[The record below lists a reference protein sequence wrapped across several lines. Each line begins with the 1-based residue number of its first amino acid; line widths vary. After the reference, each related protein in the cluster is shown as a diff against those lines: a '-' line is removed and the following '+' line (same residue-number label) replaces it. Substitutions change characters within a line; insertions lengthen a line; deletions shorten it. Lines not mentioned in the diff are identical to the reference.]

1 MWTLA
6 LGGIFLAAVEA
17 CVFCRFPDRELS
29 GRLARLCSQMEV
41 QWKDCEV
48 SWTFSAFALDDA
60 SLNKITEKTHRV
72 LRVMEIKGSLYSLPS
87 YWQWLRKTKLREYNR
102 EALCPP
108 SCREGQHHPVQLFN
122 LPGLRG
128 VLLAPKALLPRK
140 SRSLGS
146 SDPAPLCVRNCP
158 APGCP
163 EPRGGVSWGIRAGDS
178 LTTSHQYP
186 LILPPALVAL
196 PSSLPRPPTL
206 CFPSGTTTS
215 KQKVDL

>member
-29 GRLARLCSQMEV
+29 GRLAQLCSQMEV

-108 SCREGQHHPVQLFN
+108 ACP
-122 LPGLRG
+122 LP
-128 VLLAPKALLPRK
+128 ALLYPAGGSTILYNCSTCQGFEVYCWPRK
-140 SRSLGS
+140 R
-146 SDPAPLCVRNCP
+146 
-158 APGCP
+158 
-163 EPRGGVSWGIRAGDS
+163 
-178 LTTSHQYP
+178 
-186 LILPPALVAL
+186 
-196 PSSLPRPPTL
+196 
-206 CFPSGTTTS
+206 CFPGSHDLWEARILLLFVCGTALLLGVPS
-215 KQKVDL
+215 LAVEYNYFQAKS

>member
-1 MWTLA
+1 MPSQPRWGQPSLQQPPAGLMWTLA

-29 GRLARLCSQMEV
+29 GRLAQLCSQMEV

-108 SCREGQHHPVQLFN
+108 ACREGQHHPVQLFH

-128 VLLAPKALLPRK
+128 VLLAPKALLPR
-140 SRSLGS
+140 SLLPTSASPPPRSLS
-146 SDPAPLCVRNCP
+146 SEASPASMGMVPGITHCLLGPL
-158 APGCP
+158 
-163 EPRGGVSWGIRAGDS
+163 
-178 LTTSHQYP
+178 
-186 LILPPALVAL
+186 
-196 PSSLPRPPTL
+196 
-206 CFPSGTTTS
+206 
-215 KQKVDL
+215 

>member
-29 GRLARLCSQMEV
+29 GRLAQLCSQMEV

-108 SCREGQHHPVQLFN
+108 ACREGQHHPVQLFH

-158 APGCP
+158 APGCS

-178 LTTSHQYP
+178 LITSHQYP
-186 LILPPALVAL
+186 LILPPALAAL
-196 PSSLPRPPTL
+196 SSSLPRPPTL

>member
-72 LRVMEIKGSLYSLPS
+72 LRVM
-87 YWQWLRKTKLREYNR
+87 
-102 EALCPP
+102 ALCPP
-108 SCREGQHHPVQLFN
+108 ACRGSTILYNCSTCQGFEVYCWPRKRCFPGSHDLWEARILLLFVC
-122 LPGLRG
+122 GT
-128 VLLAPKALLPRK
+128 ALLLGVP
-140 SRSLGS
+140 SL
-146 SDPAPLCVRNCP
+146 VV
-158 APGCP
+158 
-163 EPRGGVSWGIRAGDS
+163 E
-178 LTTSHQYP
+178 
-186 LILPPALVAL
+186 
-196 PSSLPRPPTL
+196 
-206 CFPSGTTTS
+206 
-215 KQKVDL
+215 

>member
-1 MWTLA
+1 MPSQPRWGQPSLQQPPAGLMWTLA

-72 LRVMEIKGSLYSLPS
+72 LRVVEIKGSLYSLPS
-87 YWQWLRKTKLREYNR
+87 YWQWLQKTKLLEYNR

-108 SCREGQHHPVQLFN
+108 ACRGSTILYNCSTCQGFEVYCWPRKRCFPGSHDLWEARILLLFVC
-122 LPGLRG
+122 GT
-128 VLLAPKALLPRK
+128 ALLLGVPSLAVEYNHFRAK
-140 SRSLGS
+140 S
-146 SDPAPLCVRNCP
+146 
-158 APGCP
+158 
-163 EPRGGVSWGIRAGDS
+163 
-178 LTTSHQYP
+178 
-186 LILPPALVAL
+186 
-196 PSSLPRPPTL
+196 
-206 CFPSGTTTS
+206 
-215 KQKVDL
+215 

>member
-48 SWTFSAFALDDA
+48 SWTFSAFALGKIRHPGMGLTTISPVPQGACKWPHSSA
-60 SLNKITEKTHRV
+60 SQPSPQSTALSGHTFCSLWESFFGPWERAQN
-72 LRVMEIKGSLYSLPS
+72 LLPEIKGSLYSLPS

-108 SCREGQHHPVQLFN
+108 SCRGSTILYNCSTCQGFEVYCWPRKRCFPGSHDLWEARILLLFVC
-122 LPGLRG
+122 GT
-128 VLLAPKALLPRK
+128 ALLLGVPSLAVEYNYFQAK
-140 SRSLGS
+140 S
-146 SDPAPLCVRNCP
+146 
-158 APGCP
+158 
-163 EPRGGVSWGIRAGDS
+163 
-178 LTTSHQYP
+178 
-186 LILPPALVAL
+186 
-196 PSSLPRPPTL
+196 
-206 CFPSGTTTS
+206 
-215 KQKVDL
+215 

>member
-108 SCREGQHHPVQLFN
+108 SCP
-122 LPGLRG
+122 LP
-128 VLLAPKALLPRK
+128 ALLSPAGGSTILYNCSTCQGFEVYCWPRK
-140 SRSLGS
+140 R
-146 SDPAPLCVRNCP
+146 
-158 APGCP
+158 
-163 EPRGGVSWGIRAGDS
+163 
-178 LTTSHQYP
+178 
-186 LILPPALVAL
+186 
-196 PSSLPRPPTL
+196 
-206 CFPSGTTTS
+206 CFPGSHDLWEARILLLFVCGTALLLGVPS
-215 KQKVDL
+215 LAVEYNYFQAKS